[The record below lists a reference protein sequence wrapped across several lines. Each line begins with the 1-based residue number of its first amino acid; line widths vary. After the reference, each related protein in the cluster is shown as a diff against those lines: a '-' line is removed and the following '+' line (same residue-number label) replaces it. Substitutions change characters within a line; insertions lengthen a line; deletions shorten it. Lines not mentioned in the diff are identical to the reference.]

1 VKSRKLLNKA
11 AVLLR
16 FRAIIGATACAGASA
31 LALAGGVTSAQ
42 ATTRC
47 TWGGTPANPTGTIS
61 FDPGLTQFPAPF
73 ALKFE
78 ATGVVEGG
86 GPCHGQPVTFA
97 GQADAGSSC
106 TGGVGFEGRV
116 IGLPG
121 VAWLW
126 GRGVLNVVRELDYDN
141 NGNLVGSD
149 QAIVRPPKDDP
160 TFSACNTPQGFT
172 GKGAR
177 FSGEWDLLGSQS
189 SGRRHAVNK
198 RRHKGRH
205 HHKAKHHH

>member
-1 VKSRKLLNKA
+1 MLTFPSCSAAPRKGAGNVKSRKLSNQA
-11 AVLLR
+11 AVSFR
-16 FRAIIGATACAGASA
+16 FRAALGAGASV
-31 LALAGGVTSAQ
+31 LALASGVTSAQ
-42 ATTRC
+42 AATRC

-61 FDPGLTQFPAPF
+61 SDPGLTNFPAPF

-86 GPCHGQPVTFA
+86 GPCHGQDVTFA
-97 GQADAGSSC
+97 GQIDAGSSC

-126 GRGVLNVVRELDYDN
+126 GRGVLTVARELLYDS

-149 QAIVRPPKDDP
+149 QAIVTSKDDP
-160 TFSACNTPQGFT
+160 LFTACNSP
-172 GKGAR
+172 
-177 FSGEWDLLGSQS
+177 LG
-189 SGRRHAVNK
+189 
-198 RRHKGRH
+198 
-205 HHKAKHHH
+205 

>member
-1 VKSRKLLNKA
+1 MNA
-11 AVLLR
+11 ASLR
-16 FRAIIGATACAGASA
+16 FRTMIGASACAVAGA

-42 ATTRC
+42 AATRC

-61 FDPGLTQFPAPF
+61 FNPGLTQFPAPF
-73 ALKFE
+73 ALKFK
-78 ATGVVEGG
+78 AVGVVEGG
-86 GPCHGQPVTFA
+86 GPCHGQTVIFD

-106 TGGVGFEGRV
+106 GGGVGFEGRV

-126 GRGVLNVVRELDYDN
+126 GRGVGPVVRELLYDK

-149 QAIVRPPKDDP
+149 QAIVQPPPDDP

-177 FSGEWDLLGSQS
+177 FSGEFDLFSP
-189 SGRRHAVNK
+189 
-198 RRHKGRH
+198 
-205 HHKAKHHH
+205 

>member
-1 VKSRKLLNKA
+1 MLTLVLSSNAHKGSRGMKSRKLLNKA
-11 AVLLR
+11 AVSLR
-16 FRAIIGATACAGASA
+16 FRAILGASACAVASA

-42 ATTRC
+42 AATRC

-86 GPCHGQPVTFA
+86 EPCHGQRVTFA

-106 TGGVGFEGRV
+106 TGAGVGFEGRV

-126 GRGVLNVVRELDYDN
+126 GRGVLNVVRELDYDK

-149 QAIVRPPKDDP
+149 QAIVQPPKDDP
-160 TFSACNTPQGFT
+160 TFSACNTQGFT

-177 FSGEWDLLGSQS
+177 FSGEWDLS
-189 SGRRHAVNK
+189 SP
-198 RRHKGRH
+198 
-205 HHKAKHHH
+205 

>member
-1 VKSRKLLNKA
+1 VKIRQLSNIALDSVK
-11 AVLLR
+11 
-16 FRAIIGATACAGASA
+16 FRAMVGACACAVASA
-31 LALAGGVTSAQ
+31 LVLAGSVTSAQ
-42 ATTRC
+42 AATRC
-47 TWGGTPANPTGTIS
+47 TWGGTPANPTGNIA
-61 FDPGLTQFPAPF
+61 FDPGLTQIPAPF
-73 ALKFE
+73 ALKFK
-78 ATGVVEGG
+78 AVGVVEGG
-86 GPCHGQPVTFA
+86 GPCHGQTVIFD

-126 GRGVLNVVRELDYDN
+126 GRGALNLVRELDYDA

-149 QAIVRPPKDDP
+149 QAIIQPPEDDP

-177 FSGEWDLLGSQS
+177 FSGEWDLF
-189 SGRRHAVNK
+189 
-198 RRHKGRH
+198 
-205 HHKAKHHH
+205 

>member
-1 VKSRKLLNKA
+1 MICAS
-11 AVLLR
+11 
-16 FRAIIGATACAGASA
+16 ACAGASA
-31 LALAGGVTSAQ
+31 LALAGGATSAQ
-42 ATTRC
+42 AATRC

-86 GPCHGQPVTFA
+86 GPCHGQRVTFA

-177 FSGEWDLLGSQS
+177 FSGEWDLS
-189 SGRRHAVNK
+189 AVGATDKNGNHLSKKKHKKHNK
-198 RRHKGRH
+198 KKRH
-205 HHKAKHHH
+205 H